1 MNTVSYNIELQ
12 PTKATFAY
20 WERTLQLYAQAYNDC
35 ATYIVEHKL
44 PLSMKV
50 IHTKVYEWLRK
61 KYPELPSQGV
71 IRLYK
76 DVIPAF
82 RSIRANKH
90 RNAETPREIYFGRA
104 FPN

>member
-1 MNTVSYNIELQ
+1 MNVITYNVELK
-12 PTKATFAY
+12 PTEATFSY
-20 WERTLQLYAQAYNDC
+20 WERLLGLYAQAYNDC
-35 ATYIVEHKL
+35 ATFLVENKV

-50 IHTKVYEWLRK
+50 VHSKVYDWLRA

-82 RSIRANKH
+82 KSIRSNKH
-90 RNAETPREIYFGRA
+90 RNAEVPQKHGL
-104 FPN
+104 